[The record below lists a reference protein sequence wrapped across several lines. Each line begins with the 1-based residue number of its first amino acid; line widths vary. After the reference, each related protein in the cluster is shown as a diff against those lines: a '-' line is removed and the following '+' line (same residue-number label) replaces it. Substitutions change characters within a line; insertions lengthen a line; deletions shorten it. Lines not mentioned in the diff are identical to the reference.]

1 VALIVALA
9 VLLGASISAVIG
21 QVSGNPI
28 AGATYTFGEISGSG
42 RRPDPNLGYATILV
56 PWVLSTIAGGLL
68 GLWAVVQGIVAV
80 VARRGRGSG
89 ALAIAVVI
97 VAVLVY
103 AAGFD
108 AARTAEIIVR

>member
-1 VALIVALA
+1 VTLIVALA
-9 VLLGASISAVIG
+9 VLLGASIS
-21 QVSGNPI
+21 
-28 AGATYTFGEISGSG
+28 
-42 RRPDPNLGYATILV
+42 
-56 PWVLSTIAGGLL
+56 
-68 GLWAVVQGIVAV
+68 AV

-108 AARTAEIIVR
+108 AARTAEIIMR